1 MEATMT
7 TVKKPSLIKSKL
19 KAAGIHLGI
28 SGVIFCVLAYFII
41 FEWYPF
47 PYFTADGGW
56 QGIRI
61 VALIDLVLGPLMTL
75 IIFNHHKS
83 RREIRFDLGTI
94 ALVQA
99 SVLAWGVYT
108 VHDERPGAV
117 IHWDGEF
124 YTMPSKSFNE
134 LGISLHELSRFSD
147 ERPPLIHAYRP
158 TDVEAL
164 EEILRLSTEENLAPI
179 EQFQLYRSFKE
190 SRDDVFIT
198 QLDIDG
204 IVSHNAEM
212 KKELDDFLAKS
223 SSKKEDYIY
232 MPLNARYHNVIL
244 IFSKEGDVKG
254 TLNAPYK
261 DS

>member
-7 TVKKPSLIKSKL
+7 MTKKPSLIKSKL

-28 SGVIFCVLAYFII
+28 SSVIFCLLAYFII
-41 FEWYPF
+41 FKWYPF

-61 VALIDLVLGPLMTL
+61 VALIDLVLGPLLTL
-75 IIFNHHKS
+75 IIFNHNKS

-99 SVLAWGVYT
+99 CVLAWGIYT

-124 YTMPSKSFNE
+124 YTMPAKSFKE
-134 LGISLHELSRFSD
+134 QGISLNELNRFSE
-147 ERPPLIHAYRP
+147 ERPPLIHAHRP
-158 TDVEAL
+158 TDVETL
-164 EEILRLSTEENLAPI
+164 QEVLRLSTEENLAPF
-179 EQFQLYRSFKE
+179 EQQHLYRSFKE
-190 SRDDVFIT
+190 NRDDVFVH
-198 QLDIDG
+198 QLNIG
-204 IVSHNAEM
+204 KVVSYNEAME
-212 KKELDDFLAKS
+212 KELDTFLAKS
-223 SSKKEDYIY
+223 GNEGEDYIY

-244 IFSKEGDVKG
+244 IFSKEGNVKG

-261 DS
+261 DR